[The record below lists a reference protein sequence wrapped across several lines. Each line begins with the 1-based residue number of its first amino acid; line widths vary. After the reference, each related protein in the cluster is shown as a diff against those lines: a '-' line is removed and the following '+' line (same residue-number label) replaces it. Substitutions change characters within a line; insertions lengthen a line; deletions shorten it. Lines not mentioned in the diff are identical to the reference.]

1 MRYEAEVA
9 FDPKALDQARVVV
22 AVDVASLDTGDGQR
36 NTIAAS
42 SQALDA
48 SGHPRARYESRS
60 FEALGEERYE
70 VRAALAIRG
79 VTKEITHPVA
89 IRLNG
94 EEATAEG
101 QISLLRT
108 DWGIGQGQ
116 LAGPGLLGL
125 EAAVRFRLYAT
136 RAGG

>member
-1 MRYEAEVA
+1 MVLTVE
-9 FDPKALDQARVVV
+9 
-22 AVDVASLDTGDGQR
+22 VASLDTGDGQR

-48 SGHPRARYESRS
+48 SGHPQARYESRS

-70 VRAALAIRG
+70 VRAALDIRG
-79 VTKEITHPVA
+79 VTQEITHPA
-89 IRLNG
+89 TIRVNG
-94 EEATAEG
+94 DEATAEG
-101 QISLLRT
+101 RIDLVRT

-116 LAGPGLLGL
+116 LAGPGLVGL